1 MAISKIKPR
10 HASEGKSIAHILKDR
25 LDYNENP
32 DKTRDGLLVKTYQCN
47 ADTAWKEF
55 TVSKQIYT
63 SITGRTRKPKEDVIS
78 YLLIQSFK
86 PGEITPEEATEL
98 GYQLAMEF
106 TEGQHQFVVATHTDR
121 HHIHCHIEFNSTTL
135 DCTHKFNNYKDT
147 YRTIRK
153 ALRERVGKP
162 LIHAKNRTGRTADP
176 AKINLIVDIQSR
188 LRGRGPGYERWLKVH
203 NLKEAAK
210 TLTYLTEHGITEY
223 AALEKLAA
231 EQIAKRDAAV
241 TTIRQYEQRM
251 ERIADLRTH
260 IVNYAKT
267 HDIYLQSRKLPAAKK
282 AAFASAHE
290 DELILHRAAKQ
301 AFEEYGEKKLP
312 AMKDLQAQ
320 HKDLLEKKRVA
331 YAEYRPLKQQ
341 AQEMETIKKNV
352 DSLLQIDAAQQKRE
366 AEKRRSEQSQA
377 R

>member
-1 MAISKIKPR
+1 MR
-10 HASEGKSIAHILKDR
+10 REGYEVRQDGKYLKFR
-25 LDYNENP
+25 AVGAGQERYTRAKTLGADY
-32 DKTRDGLLVKTYQCN
+32 T
-47 ADTAWKEF
+47 
-55 TVSKQIYT
+55 
-63 SITGRTRKPKEDVIS
+63 
-78 YLLIQSFK
+78 
-86 PGEITPEEATEL
+86 EE
-98 GYQLAMEF
+98 
-106 TEGQHQFVVATHTDR
+106 
-121 HHIHCHIEFNSTTL
+121 
-135 DCTHKFNNYKDT
+135 
-147 YRTIRK
+147 

-162 LIHAKNRTGRTADP
+162 LIHAKSRTGRTADP

-267 HDIYLQSRKLPAAKK
+267 RDIYLQYRKLPAAKK

-290 DELILHRAAKQ
+290 DELMLHRAAKQ

-312 AMKDLQAQ
+312 AIKDLQAEY
-320 HKDLLEKKRVA
+320 KELMEKKRVA

-341 AQEMETIKKNV
+341 TQELETIKKNV
-352 DSLLQIDAAQQKRE
+352 DSLLQIDAAQQERE
-366 AEKRRSEQSQA
+366 AEKRRIEQSQA